1 MAEPCIPHFIKQSD
15 SLGPKLSLRAFMDYL
30 GGRECEQTW
39 QKAKE
44 CFGKCFLIPAFAF
57 LPPPLLLALALQA
70 IYRMMGLGSKIGNKF
85 LRDEG
90 LAFFEFHSNWL
101 V

>member
-1 MAEPCIPHFIKQSD
+1 
-15 SLGPKLSLRAFMDYL
+15 MDYL
-30 GGRECEQTW
+30 GGCECEQTW

-44 CFGKCFLIPAFAF
+44 CFGKCFLFPAFAF

-70 IYRMMGLGSKIGNKF
+70 IYRMMGLGSIIGKKF
-85 LRDEG
+85 LWVEG
-90 LAFFEFHSNWL
+90 LAFFEFRSNWL